1 MGQADDYYLC
11 GAFFRGCTMGY
22 PETGL
27 QMGTV
32 VEHETGNST
41 AKAEQN
47 AV

>member
-1 MGQADDYYLC
+1 MIIICAEHFLEAAQ
-11 GAFFRGCTMGY
+11 TGY

-32 VEHETGNST
+32 AEHETGNST

-47 AV
+47 AI

>member
-1 MGQADDYYLC
+1 MIIICAED
-11 GAFFRGCTMGY
+11 FFEAAQTGH

-32 VEHETGNST
+32 VEHKTGNST
-41 AKAEQN
+41 TKAEQN